1 MLRRVRMS
9 DDGSHY
15 ISLSREVSVYRDKLT
30 GDVLVAWTNSY
41 SGEQSEVT
49 MMMMTV
55 RMIVMMIMT
64 TLWRCSRWR
73 MTQSMRSSI
82 LR

>member
-1 MLRRVRMS
+1 MS
-9 DDGSHY
+9 DDGGHY

-30 GDVLVAWTNSY
+30 GDALVAWTNSY

-49 MMMMTV
+49 MMVRTV
-55 RMIVMMIMT
+55 IMIVMMIMT
-64 TLWRCSRWR
+64 TLRRCSRWR

>member
-1 MLRRVRMS
+1 MS
-9 DDGSHY
+9 DDGGHY

-30 GDVLVAWTNSY
+30 GDALVAWTNSY
-41 SGEQSEVT
+41 TGEQSEVS
-49 MMMMTV
+49 MMMIGI
-55 RMIVMMIMT
+55 MIVMMINIMMIMPS
-64 TLWRCSRWR
+64 LRRCSRWR